1 MIRSM
6 TGHGRRE
13 GIWSGMSVV
22 VEARSVNHRFCE
34 VVTRVPRVLGFLED
48 DLKRAVQG
56 RFQRGRF
63 EVAVSLA
70 GEQESLKVPRLD
82 RKLARHYY
90 DVLRELQKEF
100 HLSGTIDVALL
111 AGFRDIVTVA
121 EQPADLGG
129 AKAVIT
135 RLLTGALHDL
145 ETMRKREGASLAK
158 DIKRRLTALR
168 EGITAIRARVPA
180 VVQGYFERMRARVEQ
195 VLGEAK
201 GDDARWQ
208 HELALYADRCD
219 VTEELTRLTCHLTQF
234 EAAQRKQDSVGRTL
248 DFLIQEMGR
257 EINTIG
263 SKANDS
269 DITAHVVRM
278 KAELEKIR
286 EQVQNIE

>member
-6 TGHGRRE
+6 TGYGRRE
-13 GIWSGMSVV
+13 GVWSGMSVV
-22 VEARSVNHRFCE
+22 VEARSVNHRYCE

-70 GEQESLKVPRLD
+70 GEQEGLKVPRLD

-90 DVLRELQKEF
+90 QVLRELQKEF
-100 HLSGTIDVALL
+100 RLSGSIDVALL

-121 EQPADLGG
+121 EQPADLGR
-129 AKAVIT
+129 AKAVII
-135 RLLTGALHDL
+135 RLLTGALQDL
-145 ETMRKREGASLAK
+145 ETMRRREGASLAA
-158 DIKRRLTALR
+158 DVKRRMAVLR
-168 EGITAIRARVPA
+168 EGIAEIEARVPA
-180 VVQGYFERMRARVEQ
+180 VVRGYFERMKARVEQ
-195 VLGEAK
+195 VLGGAK
-201 GDDARWQ
+201 ADDARWQ

-219 VTEELTRLTCHLTQF
+219 VTEELTRLTSHLAQF
-234 EAAQRKQDSVGRTL
+234 EAAQRKPDSVGRTL